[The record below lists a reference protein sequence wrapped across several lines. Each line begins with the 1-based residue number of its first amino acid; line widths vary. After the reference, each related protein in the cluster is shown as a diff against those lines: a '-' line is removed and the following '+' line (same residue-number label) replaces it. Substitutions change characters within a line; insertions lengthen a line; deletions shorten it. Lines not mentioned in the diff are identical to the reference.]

1 MPNGNKM
8 TGDTHSDNDK
18 IIYNTPQESLRS
30 SQSTNVRST
39 RINLRSIK
47 ELVNESETTQST
59 ESTTYSDPV
68 DEATD
73 SGSDPM
79 PPSSPPS
86 SGSSGGGYGY

>member
-1 MPNGNKM
+1 M

-30 SQSTNVRST
+30 SQSTSVRST

-47 ELVNESETTQST
+47 QLVNESETSQST

-68 DEATD
+68 DEAID